1 MEDVFGEVSRALVK
15 AFKGLFSAYDVFCEE
30 IQRTDAPDAGDET
43 AASEN
48 WVHIDMRPVDN
59 TTVNRWH
66 TDRRIFVDV
75 AIHTA
80 SEKQKDYYAIMPAVD
95 GLIRPYFCFGNRAI
109 TVGNINFEVV
119 DRVLHA
125 VFNLNFRDS
134 CPEPEPPP
142 FMQELDTNIK

>member
-1 MEDVFGEVSRALVK
+1 MENVFEEIRTALVK

-30 IQRTDAPDAGDET
+30 IQRTDNADDM

-48 WVHIDMRPVDN
+48 WIYIGMQPVVN
-59 TTVNRWH
+59 QTVNCWH
-66 TDRRIFVDV
+66 TDRRILVDI

-80 SEKQKDYYAIMPAVD
+80 SEKNKDYYAITPAVD
-95 GLIRPYFCFGNRAI
+95 SLIRPYFCFADRAVTVADVNFKI
-109 TVGNINFEVV
+109 T
-119 DRVLHA
+119 DRLLHA
-125 VFNLNFRDS
+125 VFNLSFRDS